1 MREPNI
7 IEGVGHVRIADKLL
21 QNNEIWLEGE
31 VTTSEVDKVISL
43 LHIIEQRCTNEDGI
57 INGDV
62 RLFIAG
68 PGGAISP
75 ALNLANYL
83 KNTPLR
89 VTTVCINTCA
99 SASAIIWLAGTRR
112 EILPHSR
119 LMFHEVKH
127 FVREDGSY
135 SIEKIKEL
143 VADHLEIDVAEIT
156 DTTTFKDLDAD
167 SLDTVEILME
177 IEDEFGVEVKQGEI
191 GETVA
196 DLAAYID
203 SKK

>member
-1 MREPNI
+1 MREPSFV
-7 IEGVGHVRIADKLL
+7 EGASHMRISDKLL

-43 LHIIEQRCTNEDGI
+43 LHIIEQRCTNEDGV

-127 FVREDGSY
+127 FVREDDSY
-135 SIEKIKEL
+135 SIEKIKEIYNDL
-143 VADHLEIDVAEIT
+143 NRLNNNVYKIMSDAIGKDKKYIKNMIHGKEVWLSAKTALKIGFATEEICT
-156 DTTTFKDLDAD
+156 L
-167 SLDTVEILME
+167 
-177 IEDEFGVEVKQGEI
+177 
-191 GETVA
+191 
-196 DLAAYID
+196 
-203 SKK
+203 